1 MVNIYAN
8 GENMGKKKKNIQLNN
23 SISSNQTFLIDVDKF
38 NLPQTM
44 GNVPKQVR
52 LANDKA
58 FDAIRPQIESFAN
71 DASVSHMLKN
81 LGVLTCTDASFL
93 GYGTL
98 ANLSQN
104 GLIRAGV
111 EMRGDEMTRKWGEL
125 KRKGEDIE
133 EDDKINKLTEAMEK
147 LKIRELFRSA
157 SCMCG
162 YFGGCLLFIDTGEDT
177 NRLVEPLTLH
187 TATFAKGKLKTF
199 RLIEPYIV
207 TPSGYNSVNPM
218 ADNYFQPTVWYV
230 QGIPVHSSRLIYF
243 AENKISTLLKPA
255 YNFFGLPLTQKVL
268 DAVSHYTENREAA
281 GRLLQKCSLTILK
294 TNMQDVLQGGFDAEL
309 KKRVSYFVQN
319 RSNDGCAT
327 IDKEMEDLVI
337 QSASLGG
344 VTDLVRQSMEYV
356 AAMFCEPVTKMWGLS
371 PNGFSSG
378 DLELQNHYDN
388 IKAQQEKMFGDPIKR
403 VIQVLQMSL
412 FGEVDDS
419 IIFTFNP
426 LAEDDERKVAEINKL
441 QIDADSALIS
451 NGIITP
457 EEARKRLI
465 DDPDSGYNSLTEE
478 KEEMPEEMEPFE
490 EEEDVRKND
499 TQRGVRNQ
507 IPQRNATANKGN
519 AQGRIIGST
528 NPAK

>member
-1 MVNIYAN
+1 MS
-8 GENMGKKKKNIQLNN
+8 KKKKKTQVNDGLITPEK
-23 SISSNQTFLIDVDKF
+23 SVLIDVDKF
-38 NLPQTM
+38 NLPQTL
-44 GNVPKQVR
+44 GNVPKQIR
-52 LANDKA
+52 EANDKA
-58 FDAIRPQIESFAN
+58 FDSIRPQIESMAN
-71 DASVSHMLKN
+71 DATITHMLKS
-81 LGVLTCTDASFL
+81 LGVLACTDASFL

-98 ANLSQN
+98 ASLSQN

-125 KRKGEDIE
+125 KRKGEDVE

-162 YFGGCLLFIDTGEDT
+162 YFGGCLIFIDTGEDKK
-177 NRLVEPLTLH
+177 NLAEPLTLH
-187 TATFAKGKLKTF
+187 KATFGKGKLKTF
-199 RLIEPYIV
+199 RLIEPYLV

-218 ADNYFQPTVWYV
+218 ADNYFKPVIWYV
-230 QGIPVHSSRLIYF
+230 QGIPVHASRLIYF
-243 AENKISTLLKPA
+243 AENKLSTLLKPA

-281 GRLLQKCSLTILK
+281 GRLLQKFSLTILK
-294 TNMQDVLQGGFDAEL
+294 TNMQDVLQGGFDQEL
-309 KKRVSYFVQN
+309 KKRIKYFVQN

-337 QSASLGG
+337 QSASLSG

-378 DLELQNHYDN
+378 DLELRNHYDN
-388 IKAQQEKMFGDPIKR
+388 IKATQEKMFGDPIQR
-403 VIQVLQMSL
+403 IIQVLQMSL
-412 FGEVDDS
+412 FGDIDDS

-426 LAEDDERKVAEINKL
+426 LAEDDERKIAEINKM
-441 QIDADSALIS
+441 QVDTDSALIA
-451 NGIITP
+451 NGVITP

-465 DDPDSGYNSLTEE
+465 DDTDSGYNSLSE
-478 KEEMPEEMEPFE
+478 KKEDIPEAVEPFE
-490 EEEDVRKND
+490 EENESNIRKSD
-499 TQRGVRNQ
+499 TKRGVRNQ
-507 IPQRNATANKGN
+507 VPTGNAENVKGN
-519 AQGRIIGST
+519 AQGRIKPSPS
-528 NPAK
+528 PAK